1 MTKHIK
7 VEWIEHKYVLSPEE
21 YISNPMQENYNTY
34 IKALKEK
41 EVKHQGEIID
51 FVNTFFGGTKAI
63 IEGTDRK
70 LYRININNLKVIE
83 KYD

>member
-1 MTKHIK
+1 MIKHIK
-7 VEWIEHKYVLSPEE
+7 VEWIEHKYVIPPEE
-21 YISNPMQENYNTY
+21 YTSYPTQEDYKEYAKTLE
-34 IKALKEK
+34 KAK
-41 EVKHQGEIID
+41 VKHQGEIID

>member
-7 VEWIEHKYVLSPEE
+7 VEWIEHKYVIPPEE
-21 YISNPMQENYNTY
+21 YTFYPTQEDYKEY
-34 IKALKEK
+34 AKALEK
-41 EVKHQGEIID
+41 AKVKHQGEIID
-51 FVNTFFGGTKAI
+51 FVNTFFIGTKAI

-70 LYRININNLKVIE
+70 LYRINIDNLKVIE

>member
-7 VEWIEHKYVLSPEE
+7 VEWIEHKYVIPPEE
-21 YISNPMQENYNTY
+21 YTSYPTQEQYDVYN
-34 IKALKEK
+34 KALKEAT
-41 EVKHQGEIID
+41 VKHQGEIID

-63 IEGTDRK
+63 IEGSDRK
-70 LYRININNLKVIE
+70 LYRINIYNLKIIE

>member
-7 VEWIEHKYVLSPEE
+7 VEWIEHKYVIPPEE
-21 YISNPMQENYNTY
+21 YTSYPTQEHYNIY
-34 IKALKEK
+34 FKALEK
-41 EVKHQGEIID
+41 ATVKHQGEIID

>member
-7 VEWIEHKYVLSPEE
+7 VEWIEYKYVIPPEE
-21 YISNPMQENYNTY
+21 YTPYPTQKDYDIY
-34 IKALKEK
+34 IKALKK
-41 EVKHQGEIID
+41 ATVKHQGEIID

-70 LYRININNLKVIE
+70 LYRINIDNLKIIE

>member
-7 VEWIEHKYVLSPEE
+7 VEWIEHKYVVSPEE
-21 YISNPMQENYNTY
+21 HTSYPIQEDYNAY
-34 IKALKEK
+34 VKALKEAT
-41 EVKHQGEIID
+41 VKHQGEIID

-70 LYRININNLKVIE
+70 LYRINIDNLKIIE

>member
-7 VEWIEHKYVLSPEE
+7 VEWIEHKYVIPPEE
-21 YISNPMQENYNTY
+21 YTSYPTQKDYDVYNEAVKRAK
-34 IKALKEK
+34 I
-41 EVKHQGEIID
+41 KHQGEIIE

-70 LYRININNLKVIE
+70 IYKININNLNII
-83 KYD
+83 

>member
-7 VEWIEHKYVLSPEE
+7 VEWIEHKYVISPEE
-21 YISNPMQENYNTY
+21 YIPDPTQEDYAIY
-34 IKALKEK
+34 AKALKEAT
-41 EVKHQGEIID
+41 VKHQGEIID
-51 FVNTFFGGTKAI
+51 FVNTFFRGTKAI

>member
-7 VEWIEHKYVLSPEE
+7 VEWIEHKHVIP
-21 YISNPMQENYNTY
+21 PENYTSCPTKEDYDSY
-34 IKALKEK
+34 IKALKES
-41 EVKHQGEIID
+41 EIKHQGEIID

-70 LYRININNLKVIE
+70 LYRININNLKIIE

>member
-7 VEWIEHKYVLSPEE
+7 VEWIEHKYVVLPEE
-21 YISNPMQENYNTY
+21 YTSHPTQEDY
-34 IKALKEK
+34 IIYAKALKEVT
-41 EVKHQGEIID
+41 VKHQGELID

-70 LYRININNLKVIE
+70 LYRININNLKIIE

>member
-1 MTKHIK
+1 MTKYIK
-7 VEWIEHKYVLSPEE
+7 VEWIEHKYVISPEE
-21 YISNPMQENYNTY
+21 YIHDPTQEDYAIY
-34 IKALKEK
+34 AKALKEAT
-41 EVKHQGEIID
+41 VKHQGEIID

-70 LYRININNLKVIE
+70 LYRINIDNLKIIE

>member
-1 MTKHIK
+1 MIKHIK
-7 VEWIEHKYVLSPEE
+7 VEWIEHKHVIPPEKYTSCHTKE
-21 YISNPMQENYNTY
+21 DYDSY
-34 IKALKEK
+34 IKALKES
-41 EVKHQGEIID
+41 EIKHQGGIID

-70 LYRININNLKVIE
+70 LYRININNLKITE

>member
-7 VEWIEHKYVLSPEE
+7 VEWIEHKYVIPPEE
-21 YISNPMQENYNTY
+21 YTSYPTQEDYKEYAKTLE
-34 IKALKEK
+34 KAK
-41 EVKHQGEIID
+41 VKYQGEIID
-51 FVNTFFGGTKAI
+51 FVNTFFRGTKAI

-70 LYRININNLKVIE
+70 LYRVNINNLKVIE

>member
-7 VEWIEHKYVLSPEE
+7 IERIEHKYVISPEE
-21 YISNPMQENYNTY
+21 YIHDPTPEDYAIY
-34 IKALKEK
+34 AKALKEAT
-41 EVKHQGEIID
+41 VKHQGEIID

-70 LYRININNLKVIE
+70 LYRINIDNLKVIE

>member
-1 MTKHIK
+1 MIKHIK
-7 VEWIEHKYVLSPEE
+7 VEWIEHKYVTPPEE
-21 YISNPMQENYNTY
+21 YTPYPTQEDYKKYT
-34 IKALKEK
+34 KALEK
-41 EVKHQGEIID
+41 ATVKHQGEIID

-70 LYRININNLKVIE
+70 LYRINIDNLKVIE

>member
-7 VEWIEHKYVLSPEE
+7 VEWIEDKYVISPEE
-21 YISNPMQENYNTY
+21 YTSYPTQEQYDVYN
-34 IKALKEK
+34 KALKEAT
-41 EVKHQGEIID
+41 VKHQGEIID

-63 IEGTDRK
+63 IEGSDRK
-70 LYRININNLKVIE
+70 LYRINIYNLKIIE

>member
-7 VEWIEHKYVLSPEE
+7 VEWIEHKYVLSPEK
-21 YISNPMQENYNTY
+21 YISDPTQEQYDVYN
-34 IKALKEK
+34 KALKEAT
-41 EVKHQGEIID
+41 VKHQGEIID

-70 LYRININNLKVIE
+70 LYRININNLKIIE

>member
-1 MTKHIK
+1 MTKYIK
-7 VEWIEHKYVLSPEE
+7 VEWIEHKYVIPPEK
-21 YISNPMQENYNTY
+21 YTSYPTQEQYDVYN
-34 IKALKEK
+34 KSLKEAT
-41 EVKHQGEIID
+41 VKHQGEIID

>member
-7 VEWIEHKYVLSPEE
+7 VEWTEHRYVIPPEKYTP
-21 YISNPMQENYNTY
+21 YPTQEDYDTY
-34 IKALKEK
+34 AKALVKAT
-41 EVKHQGEIID
+41 VKHQGEIID

-63 IEGTDRK
+63 IESTDRK

>member
-21 YISNPMQENYNTY
+21 YISNPTQEQYDVYN
-34 IKALKEK
+34 KALKEAT
-41 EVKHQGEIID
+41 VKHQGEIID

-70 LYRININNLKVIE
+70 LYRINIDNLKIIE
-83 KYD
+83 NYD

>member
-1 MTKHIK
+1 MTKHTK
-7 VEWIEHKYVLSPEE
+7 VESIEHKYVTPPEE
-21 YISNPMQENYNTY
+21 YTSYPTQEQYDVY
-34 IKALKEK
+34 AKALE
-41 EVKHQGEIID
+41 EATVKHQGEIID

-70 LYRININNLKVIE
+70 LYRINIDNLKIIE

>member
-7 VEWIEHKYVLSPEE
+7 VEWIEYKYVISPEE
-21 YISNPMQENYNTY
+21 YTSFPTQENYNTY

-70 LYRININNLKVIE
+70 LYRININNLKIIE

>member
-7 VEWIEHKYVLSPEE
+7 VEWIEDKYIISPEE
-21 YISNPMQENYNTY
+21 YIHYPTQEHYDIY
-34 IKALKEK
+34 FKALKEAT
-41 EVKHQGEIID
+41 VKHQGEIID
-51 FVNTFFGGTKAI
+51 FVNTFFVGTKAI

-70 LYRININNLKVIE
+70 LYRINIDNLKIIE

>member
-1 MTKHIK
+1 MIKHIK
-7 VEWIEHKYVLSPEE
+7 VEWIEHKYVIPPEE
-21 YISNPMQENYNTY
+21 YTHYPTQEHYDIY
-34 IKALKEK
+34 FKALKEAT
-41 EVKHQGEIID
+41 VKHQGEIID

>member
-7 VEWIEHKYVLSPEE
+7 VEWIEHKYVIPPEK
-21 YISNPMQENYNTY
+21 YTPYPTQEQYDIY
-34 IKALKEK
+34 IKALKEST
-41 EVKHQGEIID
+41 VKHQGEIID

-70 LYRININNLKVIE
+70 LYRINIDNLKIIE

>member
-7 VEWIEHKYVLSPEE
+7 VEWIEHKYVISPEE
-21 YISNPMQENYNTY
+21 YISNPTQEDYAIY
-34 IKALKEK
+34 AKALKEAT
-41 EVKHQGEIID
+41 VKHQGEIID

>member
-7 VEWIEHKYVLSPEE
+7 VEWIEHKYVIPPEE
-21 YISNPMQENYNTY
+21 YTPYPIQEQYDIY
-34 IKALKEK
+34 AKALE
-41 EVKHQGEIID
+41 EATVKHQGEIID

-70 LYRININNLKVIE
+70 LYRINIDNLKVIE

>member
-1 MTKHIK
+1 MIKHIK
-7 VEWIEHKYVLSPEE
+7 VEWIEHKYIIPPEE
-21 YISNPMQENYNTY
+21 YTSYPTQENYNTY
-34 IKALKEK
+34 AKALKEAT
-41 EVKHQGEIID
+41 VKHQGEIID
-51 FVNTFFGGTKAI
+51 FVNTFFVGTKAI